1 MTRTGAGGGWYNH
14 VKGVLEDSTKAI
26 GFSTLSIFQPAVIY
40 PGNVNIPKL
49 FGWLNEKMNFML
61 PGIYNTVGA
70 DKIGDAMVVQVRL
83 QLQGA
88 SQPVS
93 YFTGGYVIQQKA
105 VMFTSSA
112 SHEEQKSEL

>member
-14 VKGVLEDSTKAI
+14 VKGVMEDSSNAI
-26 GFSTLSIFQPAVIY
+26 GFSTLSIFRPAAIY
-40 PGNVNIPKL
+40 PGNVNTPNL

-83 QLQGA
+83 QLKGA

-112 SHEEQKSEL
+112 SHEKQKSEL